1 MTFIRSNATVAII
14 LALSGCFLAAASARR
29 AGAAPITFA
38 DITPDN
44 VGPIVGQAGV
54 ATDCPEPCASGHN
67 GGRVNGLAGVPGDA
81 NTYFAASE
89 VGGLFKTADG
99 GASWTHLDGYVPS
112 TTWDVA
118 VAPGGQRVYATAF
131 FDGRVDPLTG
141 LQVSKDGGVTWRLPA
156 LVAPAAA
163 GPVGERRIAE
173 GGREQV
179 VEPLEAGLR
188 RDRRLG
194 RLPCERDDPE
204 DDDREGG
211 GRERLRADERGGGT
225 QVPGEALEQTCAL
238 LDYARL
244 QKIIEVIS
252 KAPFIQITG
261 LGGSALV
268 GRDLSFKLMKIGYRV
283 ACEADTHVQATVS
296 QALKK
301 GDVQIAISYSG
312 SKKEIVLCAEAARKQ
327 GATVIAITSLTD
339 SPLRRLAHFTLDT
352 VSGET
357 EWRSSSMS
365 TRTAQ
370 NSVTDLLFVG
380 LVQLNDVESLKMIQ
394 RSSELT
400 QRLK

>member
-1 MTFIRSNATVAII
+1 MLYLTKIRNAESEFTGNEQKIADFLRANVSELKSVSSRKMAKQLGISQSSIVKFAQKLGAQGFTELRMALIGEYSASREKTNAT
-14 LALSGCFLAAASARR
+14 ALHLHSSITSDDSLEVIARKL
-29 AGAAPITFA
+29 
-38 DITPDN
+38 N
-44 VGPIVGQAGV
+44 
-54 ATDCPEPCASGHN
+54 
-67 GGRVNGLAGVPGDA
+67 
-81 NTYFAASE
+81 
-89 VGGLFKTADG
+89 
-99 GASWTHLDGYVPS
+99 
-112 TTWDVA
+112 
-118 VAPGGQRVYATAF
+118 
-131 FDGRVDPLTG
+131 
-141 LQVSKDGGVTWRLPA
+141 
-156 LVAPAAA
+156 
-163 GPVGERRIAE
+163 
-173 GGREQV
+173 REK
-179 VEPLEAGLR
+179 EL
-188 RDRRLG
+188 
-194 RLPCERDDPE
+194 
-204 DDDREGG
+204 
-211 GRERLRADERGGGT
+211 
-225 QVPGEALEQTCAL
+225 ALEQTCAL
-238 LDYARL
+238 FDYARL
-244 QKIIEVIS
+244 QKIIEAIS
-252 KAPFIQITG
+252 KAPLIQITG
-261 LGGSALV
+261 LG

-339 SPLRRLAHFTLDT
+339 SPLRRLAHYTLDT

>member
-1 MTFIRSNATVAII
+1 MLYLTKIRNAESEFTENEQKIADFLRANVSELQSVSSRKMAKQLGISQSSIVKFAQKLGAQGFTELRMALIGEYSASREKTNAT
-14 LALSGCFLAAASARR
+14 ALHLHSS
-29 AGAAPITFA
+29 ITS
-38 DITPDN
+38 DD
-44 VGPIVGQAGV
+44 
-54 ATDCPEPCASGHN
+54 S
-67 GGRVNGLAGVPGDA
+67 L
-81 NTYFAASE
+81 E
-89 VGGLFKTADG
+89 V
-99 GASWTHLDGYVPS
+99 
-112 TTWDVA
+112 
-118 VAPGGQRVYATAF
+118 
-131 FDGRVDPLTG
+131 
-141 LQVSKDGGVTWRLPA
+141 
-156 LVAPAAA
+156 
-163 GPVGERRIAE
+163 I
-173 GGREQV
+173 
-179 VEPLEAGLR
+179 
-188 RDRRLG
+188 
-194 RLPCERDDPE
+194 
-204 DDDREGG
+204 
-211 GRERLRADERGGGT
+211 
-225 QVPGEALEQTCAL
+225 
-238 LDYARL
+238 ARL

-327 GATVIAITSLTD
+327 GATVIAITSLAD

>member
-1 MTFIRSNATVAII
+1 MLYLTKIRNAGSEFTENEQKIADFLRANVSELQSVSSRKMAKLLGISQSSIVKFAQKLGAQGFTELRMALIGEYSASREKTNAT
-14 LALSGCFLAAASARR
+14 ALHLHSSITSDDSLEVIARKL
-29 AGAAPITFA
+29 
-38 DITPDN
+38 N
-44 VGPIVGQAGV
+44 
-54 ATDCPEPCASGHN
+54 
-67 GGRVNGLAGVPGDA
+67 
-81 NTYFAASE
+81 
-89 VGGLFKTADG
+89 
-99 GASWTHLDGYVPS
+99 
-112 TTWDVA
+112 
-118 VAPGGQRVYATAF
+118 
-131 FDGRVDPLTG
+131 
-141 LQVSKDGGVTWRLPA
+141 
-156 LVAPAAA
+156 
-163 GPVGERRIAE
+163 
-173 GGREQV
+173 REK
-179 VEPLEAGLR
+179 EL
-188 RDRRLG
+188 
-194 RLPCERDDPE
+194 
-204 DDDREGG
+204 
-211 GRERLRADERGGGT
+211 
-225 QVPGEALEQTCAL
+225 ALEQTCAL
-238 LDYARL
+238 FDYARL

-327 GATVIAITSLTD
+327 GATVIAITSLAD

>member
-1 MTFIRSNATVAII
+1 MLYLTKIRNAESEFTGNEQKIADFLRANVSELKSVSSRKMAKQLGISQSSIVKFAQKLGAQGFTELRMALIGEYSASREKTNAT
-14 LALSGCFLAAASARR
+14 ALHLHSSITSDDSLEVIARKL
-29 AGAAPITFA
+29 
-38 DITPDN
+38 N
-44 VGPIVGQAGV
+44 
-54 ATDCPEPCASGHN
+54 
-67 GGRVNGLAGVPGDA
+67 
-81 NTYFAASE
+81 
-89 VGGLFKTADG
+89 
-99 GASWTHLDGYVPS
+99 
-112 TTWDVA
+112 
-118 VAPGGQRVYATAF
+118 
-131 FDGRVDPLTG
+131 
-141 LQVSKDGGVTWRLPA
+141 
-156 LVAPAAA
+156 
-163 GPVGERRIAE
+163 
-173 GGREQV
+173 REKEQ
-179 VEPLEAGLR
+179 
-188 RDRRLG
+188 
-194 RLPCERDDPE
+194 
-204 DDDREGG
+204 
-211 GRERLRADERGGGT
+211 
-225 QVPGEALEQTCAL
+225 ALEQTCAL
-238 LDYARL
+238 FDYARL

-339 SPLRRLAHFTLDT
+339 SPLRRAHYTPDT

-380 LVQLNDVESLKMIQ
+380 LVQLNDVESLKMIE

>member
-1 MTFIRSNATVAII
+1 MLYLTKISNAGSEFTENEQKIADFLQANVSELQSVSSRQMAKQLGISQSSI
-14 LALSGCFLAAASARR
+14 VKFAQKLGAQGFTELRMALIGEYSASR
-29 AGAAPITFA
+29 
-38 DITPDN
+38 
-44 VGPIVGQAGV
+44 
-54 ATDCPEPCASGHN
+54 E
-67 GGRVNGLAGVPGDA
+67 
-81 NTYFAASE
+81 
-89 VGGLFKTADG
+89 KTN
-99 GASWTHLDGYVPS
+99 
-112 TTWDVA
+112 
-118 VAPGGQRVYATAF
+118 ATALHLHSSITS
-131 FDGRVDPLTG
+131 DDSLEV
-141 LQVSKDGGVTWRLPA
+141 
-156 LVAPAAA
+156 
-163 GPVGERRIAE
+163 IARKLN
-173 GGREQV
+173 REK
-179 VEPLEAGLR
+179 EL
-188 RDRRLG
+188 
-194 RLPCERDDPE
+194 
-204 DDDREGG
+204 
-211 GRERLRADERGGGT
+211 
-225 QVPGEALEQTCAL
+225 ALEQTCAL

-312 SKKEIVLCAEAARKQ
+312 SKKEIVLCAE
-327 GATVIAITSLTD
+327 TVIAITSLTD

>member
-1 MTFIRSNATVAII
+1 MLYLTKIRNAESEFTGNEQKIADFLRARVSELKSVSSRQMAKQLGISQSSIVKFAQKLGAQGFTELRMALIGEYSASREKTNAT
-14 LALSGCFLAAASARR
+14 ALHLHSSITSDDSLEVIARKL
-29 AGAAPITFA
+29 
-38 DITPDN
+38 N
-44 VGPIVGQAGV
+44 
-54 ATDCPEPCASGHN
+54 
-67 GGRVNGLAGVPGDA
+67 
-81 NTYFAASE
+81 
-89 VGGLFKTADG
+89 
-99 GASWTHLDGYVPS
+99 
-112 TTWDVA
+112 
-118 VAPGGQRVYATAF
+118 
-131 FDGRVDPLTG
+131 
-141 LQVSKDGGVTWRLPA
+141 
-156 LVAPAAA
+156 
-163 GPVGERRIAE
+163 
-173 GGREQV
+173 REK
-179 VEPLEAGLR
+179 EL
-188 RDRRLG
+188 
-194 RLPCERDDPE
+194 
-204 DDDREGG
+204 
-211 GRERLRADERGGGT
+211 
-225 QVPGEALEQTCAL
+225 ALEQTCSL
-238 LDYARL
+238 FDYARL

-252 KAPFIQITG
+252 KAPFIQTG

-327 GATVIAITSLTD
+327 GATVIAITSLAD

>member
-1 MTFIRSNATVAII
+1 MLYLTKLRNAESDFTENEQKIADFLQARVSELKSVSSRNMAKQLGISQSSIVKFAQKLGAQGFTELRMALIGEYSASREKTNAT
-14 LALSGCFLAAASARR
+14 ALHLHSSITSDDSLEVIARKL
-29 AGAAPITFA
+29 
-38 DITPDN
+38 N
-44 VGPIVGQAGV
+44 
-54 ATDCPEPCASGHN
+54 
-67 GGRVNGLAGVPGDA
+67 
-81 NTYFAASE
+81 
-89 VGGLFKTADG
+89 
-99 GASWTHLDGYVPS
+99 
-112 TTWDVA
+112 
-118 VAPGGQRVYATAF
+118 
-131 FDGRVDPLTG
+131 
-141 LQVSKDGGVTWRLPA
+141 
-156 LVAPAAA
+156 
-163 GPVGERRIAE
+163 
-173 GGREQV
+173 REK
-179 VEPLEAGLR
+179 EL
-188 RDRRLG
+188 
-194 RLPCERDDPE
+194 
-204 DDDREGG
+204 
-211 GRERLRADERGGGT
+211 
-225 QVPGEALEQTCAL
+225 ALEQTCAL
-238 LDYARL
+238 FDYARL

-301 GDVQIAISYSG
+301 AMYKSLSLTAAVKRDCLVRRG
-312 SKKEIVLCAEAARKQ
+312 STKA

-339 SPLRRLAHFTLDT
+339 SPLRRLAHYTLDT

-380 LVQLNDVESLKMIQ
+380 LVQLNDVESLKMIE

>member
-1 MTFIRSNATVAII
+1 MLYLTKISNAGSEFTENEQKIADFLQANVSELQSVSSRQMAKQLGISQSSI
-14 LALSGCFLAAASARR
+14 VKFAQKLGAQGFTELRMALIGEYSASR
-29 AGAAPITFA
+29 
-38 DITPDN
+38 
-44 VGPIVGQAGV
+44 
-54 ATDCPEPCASGHN
+54 E
-67 GGRVNGLAGVPGDA
+67 
-81 NTYFAASE
+81 
-89 VGGLFKTADG
+89 KTN
-99 GASWTHLDGYVPS
+99 
-112 TTWDVA
+112 
-118 VAPGGQRVYATAF
+118 ATALHLHSSITS
-131 FDGRVDPLTG
+131 DDSLEV
-141 LQVSKDGGVTWRLPA
+141 
-156 LVAPAAA
+156 
-163 GPVGERRIAE
+163 IARKLN
-173 GGREQV
+173 REK
-179 VEPLEAGLR
+179 EL
-188 RDRRLG
+188 
-194 RLPCERDDPE
+194 
-204 DDDREGG
+204 
-211 GRERLRADERGGGT
+211 
-225 QVPGEALEQTCAL
+225 ALEQTCAL
-238 LDYARL
+238 FDYARL

-301 GDVQIAISYSG
+301 AMYKSLSLTAAV
-312 SKKEIVLCAEAARKQ
+312 KEIVLCAEAARKQ
-327 GATVIAITSLTD
+327 GATVIAITSLAD